1 MRTWKK
7 QSTNWYD
14 DPVVRSTK
22 DQPSFPDRAQ
32 ALMHRWIDHAY
43 SSDDQIRVQIGIGFR
58 MDPEKKE
65 VMGGALS
72 VQIGEEG
79 PPTDF
84 SLEEAKTFLER
95 ARTFYADHADNE
107 GLGDPDHVADAE
119 RFFFAIQDGISE
131 CEKLTSQKTKH

>member
-7 QSTNWYD
+7 ESTNWLTE
-14 DPVVRSTK
+14 PVVRSSK
-22 DQPSFPDRAQ
+22 DQPSFPDRAR

-43 SSDDQIRVQIGIGFR
+43 SDLAQIKVRIGIGFR
-58 MDPEKKE
+58 IDSESKE
-65 VMGGALS
+65 VTGGALS
-72 VQIGEEG
+72 VQIGEEE

-84 SLEEAKTFLER
+84 SLEEAKTFLEK

-107 GLGDPDHVADAE
+107 GLGDPNHVADAE
-119 RFFFAIQDGISE
+119 KFFFAIQDGISE